1 LKRTDGSFADVPH
14 ELEAM
19 VVGFFEELYKMEH
32 SVRPDLMLDL
42 VDLKVTEAMN
52 IDLYKYFLKKK
63 SRM

>member
-42 VDLKVTEAMN
+42 VDLKVT
-52 IDLYKYFLKKK
+52 
-63 SRM
+63 